1 MIVIPILLI
10 MFFAFASSIKLVG
23 WHKAVF
29 DTQLAFFKSY
39 GLNRQAMFLVGVV
52 ELSAVV
58 SLAVALV
65 LSIPIAT
72 AFGAALIALTS
83 IGAIFFH
90 LRFDTF
96 SAAIP
101 AITTL
106 SLSVVLLW
114 SNSTVFAGLF

>member
-1 MIVIPILLI
+1 MDVITLLLI
-10 MFFAFASSIKLVG
+10 VFFTLASSIKLVG
-23 WHKAVF
+23 WHKTVF

-106 SLSVVLLW
+106 SLSVTLLW
-114 SNSTVFAGLF
+114 GNNTVFIGVF